1 METLPEPIQLT
12 SGSIPIETR
21 VVNIASP
28 VKERHPGAIIILLIL
43 LTTLAAISFSV
54 GWFGSL
60 LKERFAAAPAEIR
73 SVKTSSSS
81 AKNPSWALYKDK
93 DNTYSISYPKEW
105 KLFAH
110 SASDIPGVKVSDEAS
125 FVELWLHFD
134 KAVEL
139 SSEQKQ
145 GLKSTKTE
153 SLEINDQPA
162 LITTYEYQAGNFFN
176 IIVFPATE
184 NRPQATFWLIA
195 ADSEAK
201 DTATQIVNSFK
212 FE

>member
-1 METLPEPIQLT
+1 VETLPEPIQLT
-12 SGSIPIETR
+12 QGSIPIETR
-21 VVNIASP
+21 IVNIASP
-28 VKERHPGAIIILLIL
+28 VKERHPGAIIILLIF
-43 LTTLAAISFSV
+43 LTTLATISFSV

-73 SVKTSSSS
+73 SIKSATAS
-81 AKNPSWALYKDK
+81 AKNPAWALYKDK
-93 DNTYSISYPKEW
+93 DNTYSIFYPKEW
-105 KLFAH
+105 KLSAH
-110 SASDIPGVKVSDEAS
+110 STNDSPGVKVSDEAS
-125 FVELWLHFD
+125 SVELWLRFD

-153 SLEINDQPA
+153 SLEINGQAA
-162 LITTYEYQAGNFFN
+162 LITTYEYKAGNFFN
-176 IIVFPATE
+176 VIIFPATE
-184 NRPQATFWLIA
+184 NRPQATFWLLA